1 MVVFIVSAL
10 IAIVVSFLCSLSEAV
25 LLSVDK
31 VKIATD
37 KNKGLT
43 YAIILDK
50 LRGNINRPIAAIL
63 ILNTIAHTG
72 GSTVAG
78 SAFADTFGEE
88 WIWVFSVVF
97 TIIVLFGTEILPKV
111 LGVSFTNSIAQ
122 KLASPLQ
129 LAIKILY
136 PLVLLTEAFNK
147 AVVRKKS
154 PPLKYSLDD
163 IRTIARL
170 AQVENLINKDQ
181 ERIII
186 NTSSLK
192 HRKIEEIMLPV
203 PRMVFFQKDITVE
216 KFFGLAA
223 KHLHTRYPVS
233 TTDSAQ
239 DVCGYLNFKEVALH
253 DGKPG
258 QEDLGSFIRPV
269 YFVKNTQSII
279 QVLKEMSQKRLH
291 LAMVRDEEGKNL
303 GMVTLEDMVEEI
315 VGDII
320 DEFDVE

>member
-1 MVVFIVSAL
+1 
-10 IAIVVSFLCSLSEAV
+10 
-25 LLSVDK
+25 
-31 VKIATD
+31 
-37 KNKGLT
+37 
-43 YAIILDK
+43 
-50 LRGNINRPIAAIL
+50 
-63 ILNTIAHTG
+63 
-72 GSTVAG
+72 
-78 SAFADTFGEE
+78 
-88 WIWVFSVVF
+88 
-97 TIIVLFGTEILPKV
+97 
-111 LGVSFTNSIAQ
+111 
-122 KLASPLQ
+122 
-129 LAIKILY
+129 
-136 PLVLLTEAFNK
+136 
-147 AVVRKKS
+147 
-154 PPLKYSLDD
+154 
-163 IRTIARL
+163 RTIARM
-170 AQVENLINKDQ
+170 AQVENLINKEQ
-181 ERIII
+181 ESIII

-239 DVCGYLNFKEVALH
+239 DVCGYLNFKEVALR
-253 DGKPG
+253 DGKSG
-258 QEDLGSFIRPV
+258 QEGLETFIRPV